1 MDKKYRQCAG
11 VVVFNAEGKV
21 LLGNRVKFKNAWQF
35 PQGGIETG
43 ESVIDAAK
51 RELREE
57 TSVTSVALVYSEKK
71 SIRYTFNNQI
81 KEKFRKKGILTDG
94 QDIYFSLFYF
104 TGNEDEIN
112 LKTEVPEFDEYK
124 WESLDF
130 AIKNVIFFKKNAY
143 MKIAKKFQP
152 IINKFLD
159 TKKNS

>member
-51 RELREE
+51 RELKEE

-81 KEKFRKKGILTDG
+81 KEKFRKNT
-94 QDIYFSLFYF
+94 
-104 TGNEDEIN
+104 ED
-112 LKTEVPEFDEYK
+112 
-124 WESLDF
+124 
-130 AIKNVIFFKKNAY
+130 
-143 MKIAKKFQP
+143 
-152 IINKFLD
+152 
-159 TKKNS
+159 